1 MYIYMYMYI
10 HIDVCLYVN
19 VYIYMKMHLYIHT
32 YLYVTYE
39 DKANGTIH
47 VTFHNIR
54 IAIYNKVGY
63 SFAH

>member
-1 MYIYMYMYI
+1 MHIFIYI
-10 HIDVCLYVN
+10 HIYV
-19 VYIYMKMHLYIHT
+19 YAFIYTQI